1 VLLVLARFWDFVK
14 LLNVEQTQL
23 YGQLF
28 RNNAEIER
36 KNLPPSLKIG
46 TRNVVIQVRGDTVSP
61 ANIAQIAFEY

>member
-1 VLLVLARFWDFVK
+1 LLVLARFWDFVK

-28 RNNAEIER
+28 RNNVEIER

-46 TRNVVIQVRGDTVSP
+46 TRNVVIQVRGNTVSP